1 MTSLARRLLAGA
13 AGTFLLAAAAFAAD
27 PTDPIPVPKLT
38 GRVVDLTGTLMVT
51 EREAIAGKLAAFE
64 SARGSQVVV
73 LLVPSIGTETI
84 EEFATRVTDSW
95 KLGRAGVDDGV
106 LFVIAKQ
113 ERKLRIQ
120 TGRGVQGTL
129 TDAASKRII
138 AERVSP
144 RFRTGD
150 FAGGI
155 DAGVDSIMKAIE
167 GEALP
172 PPAKKK
178 SSGRPVS
185 VASSFENFLWVA
197 FLVVPVAGLVL
208 RSLLGRF
215 LGAGLTGGA
224 TGLAAAFVFGSV
236 IFGVVAAIAAF
247 ILVLGMGAG
256 RLAGRGGG
264 GWTTGGSWGGGGGGW
279 SSGGGGFG
287 GGGGGFDGGG
297 ASGDW

>member
-1 MTSLARRLLAGA
+1 MSGFGRLFAGA
-13 AGTFLLAAAAFAAD
+13 AVLFLLAAAAFAAD
-27 PTDPIPVPKLT
+27 PTDPIAVPKLT
-38 GRVVDLTGTLMVT
+38 GRVVDLTGTLSAP
-51 EREAIAGKLAAFE
+51 ERDALAAKLAAFE
-64 SARGSQVVV
+64 GARGSQVAV
-73 LLVPSIGTETI
+73 LLVPSIGTEVI
-84 EEFATRVTDSW
+84 EDFATRVTDEW

-120 TGRGVQGTL
+120 SGRGVQGTL
-129 TDAASKRII
+129 TDALSKRII
-138 AERVSP
+138 VERVTP

-155 DAGVDSIMKAIE
+155 DAGVESIMKAIE

-172 PPAKKK
+172 PPAQKK

-185 VASSFENFLWVA
+185 VVSSFENFLWLA

-215 LGAGLTGGA
+215 LGAGLTGGV

-236 IFGVVAAIAAF
+236 VFGVVAAIGAF

-256 RLAGRGGG
+256 RLARGGG
-264 GWTTGGSWGGGGGGW
+264 GWTSGGSWGGGGGGW

>member
-1 MTSLARRLLAGA
+1 VTGTAGRLLAGA
-13 AGTFLLAAAAFAAD
+13 VGFLLLAAAAFAAD

-38 GRVVDLTGTLMVT
+38 GRVVDLTGTLT
-51 EREAIAGKLAAFE
+51 APERETIAGKLAAFE
-64 SARGSQVVV
+64 KARGSQVAV
-73 LLVPSIGTETI
+73 LLVPSIGTEAI
-84 EEFATRVTDSW
+84 EEFATRVTDAW

-120 TGRGVQGTL
+120 SGRGVQGTL
-129 TDAASKRII
+129 TDALSKRII
-138 AERVSP
+138 VERVTP

-155 DAGVDSIMKAIE
+155 TAGVDAIMKAIE

-172 PPAKKK
+172 APDVKKNAP
-178 SSGRPVS
+178 GRPVS
-185 VASSFENFLWVA
+185 VTSSFESFLWMA
-197 FLVVPVAGLVL
+197 FLVVPIAGMVL
-208 RSLLGRF
+208 RKLLGRF
-215 LGAGLTGGA
+215 LGAGLTGGV

-236 IFGVVAAIAAF
+236 LFGAAAAIGAF

-256 RLAGRGGG
+256 RFAGRGGG
-264 GWTTGGSWGGGGGGW
+264 GFPIGGSWGGGG
-279 SSGGGGFG
+279 SSGGGGFS

>member
-1 MTSLARRLLAGA
+1 MTGTAGRLLAGA
-13 AGTFLLAAAAFAAD
+13 VGFLLLAAAAFAAD
-27 PTDPIPVPKLT
+27 PTDPIAVPKLT
-38 GRVVDLTGTLMVT
+38 GRVVDLTGTLSVP
-51 EREAIAGKLAAFE
+51 EREALAGKLAAFE
-64 SARGSQVVV
+64 GSRGSQVAV

-84 EEFATRVTDSW
+84 EEFATRVTDAW

-120 TGRGVQGTL
+120 AGRGVQGTL
-129 TDAASKRII
+129 TDALSKRII
-138 AERVSP
+138 VERVTP

-155 DAGVDSIMKAIE
+155 DAGVESIMKAIE

-172 PPAKKK
+172 PPAAKKK
-178 SSGRPVS
+178 SPGRPVS
-185 VASSFENFLWVA
+185 VTSSYESFLWLA

-215 LGAGLTGGA
+215 LGAGLTGGV

-236 IFGVVAAIAAF
+236 IFGVVAAVGAF
-247 ILVLGMGAG
+247 ILVLGMGSG
-256 RLAGRGGG
+256 RFGGRGGAG
-264 GWTTGGSWGGGGGGW
+264 FPIGGSWGGGG
-279 SSGGGGFG
+279 SSGGGGFS

>member
-1 MTSLARRLLAGA
+1 MSRVGRLLAGA
-13 AGTFLLAAAAFAAD
+13 AGLLLLAAAAFAAD
-27 PTDPIPVPKLT
+27 PADPIPVPKLT
-38 GRVVDLTGTLMVT
+38 GRVVDLTGTLAVP
-51 EREAIAGKLAAFE
+51 ERDAIAAKLAAFE
-64 SARGSQVVV
+64 TARGSQVVV
-73 LLVPSIGTETI
+73 LLVPSIGTEAI
-84 EEFATRVTDSW
+84 EEFATRVTDAW

-120 TGRGVQGTL
+120 SGRGVQGTL
-129 TDAASKRII
+129 TDALSKRII
-138 AERVSP
+138 VERVTP
-144 RFRTGD
+144 RFRSGD

-155 DAGVDSIMKAIE
+155 DAGVESIMKAIE

-172 PPAKKK
+172 APAKKK
-178 SSGRPVS
+178 SPGSPVS
-185 VASSFENFLWVA
+185 AVSSFENFLWLA
-197 FLVVPVAGLVL
+197 FLVVPVAGLLL

-236 IFGVVAAIAAF
+236 LFGVVAAIGAF
-247 ILVLGMGAG
+247 ILVLGMGSG

-264 GWTTGGSWGGGGGGW
+264 WTGGGSWGG